1 LGCLTGA
8 GRPAMELDQ
17 LACLLCAGIILFLAL
32 ILSGGI

>member
-1 LGCLTGA
+1 
-8 GRPAMELDQ
+8 MELDQ